1 MLTHFCGPVFNSMAF
16 HFRPA
21 LGQIA
26 ELVPLQ
32 HAISH
37 WGEIWAAR
45 PPPGKRSAFG
55 TPSTESVSFTS
66 QREMWKR
73 LGFMK
78 HAHEFWM
85 LSRIIVDRLA
95 ASQLR
100 VVDAGD
106 APEDARRKGHVSGE
120 IPDQYDQGDMNQL
133 RTLILGAIRASL
145 SSEE

>member
-1 MLTHFCGPVFNSMAF
+1 MAF

-21 LGQIA
+21 LGPVA
-26 ELVPLQ
+26 EIVPLQ

-55 TPSTESVSFTS
+55 TSSMEPVSFTS

-85 LSRIIVDRLA
+85 LSHIIVERLV
-95 ASQLR
+95 ASQR
-100 VVDAGD
+100 RFVHAGD
-106 APEDARRKGHVSGE
+106 ISEDARQQGQICGE

-133 RTLILGAIRASL
+133 RTLILGAIASTM
-145 SSEE
+145 SSKE

>member
-1 MLTHFCGPVFNSMAF
+1 MAF

-21 LGQIA
+21 LGHIA
-26 ELVPLQ
+26 DIVPLQ
-32 HAISH
+32 HAISN

-55 TPSTESVSFTS
+55 TSSTESVSFIS

-85 LSRIIVDRLA
+85 LSQIIVERLV
-95 ASQLR
+95 ASQR
-100 VVDAGD
+100 HVVHAG
-106 APEDARRKGHVSGE
+106 AISEDARQQGQVSGE
-120 IPDQYDQGDMNQL
+120 ILDQYDQGDMNQL
-133 RTLILGAIRASL
+133 RTLILGAIASTV
-145 SSEE
+145 SSK